1 MHTGDNMST
10 KWPSRKEIERVLK
23 ELEKVEGTLAQPPN
37 PTPLERFR
45 HDIQQKFVVYKRKR
59 DISQKEMAE
68 LLGVDEGKVSKILRN
83 RLDDFSTDRL
93 ITLYEKINPKVKLK
107 VS

>member
-1 MHTGDNMST
+1 MYTGGNMG
-10 KWPSRKEIERVLK
+10 WPNRKEIEKVLK
-23 ELEKVEGTLAQPPN
+23 QLEKVEGTLAQPPN
-37 PTPLERFR
+37 PTPLEQFRF
-45 HDIQQKFVVYKRKR
+45 DIQQKFVVYKRKSNL
-59 DISQKEMAE
+59 SQKEMAE

-93 ITLYEKINPKVKLK
+93 ITLYGKINPKVKLK

>member
-1 MHTGDNMST
+1 MPSGNKSKTN
-10 KWPSRKEIERVLK
+10 WPSKKEIRQVLK
-23 ELEKVEGTLAQPPN
+23 GLEKKEGFLHPPEN

-45 HDIQQKFVVYKRKR
+45 FDLQQKFVSYIRKSG
-59 DISQKEMAE
+59 ISQKELAS
-68 LLGVDEGKVSKILRN
+68 LIGVDETKVGKILRN
-83 RLDDFSTDRL
+83 HLDEFSTDRL